1 MGRECLSS
9 SLLSEGRSYAVRAI
23 AKVCIPDMGAT
34 VNDFVINVA
43 TANGTGSQSSNLILL
58 NSLFEMGVPVSGKN
72 LFPSNISGLPTWF
85 IIRASDK
92 GYQAPGDRT
101 NIQILMNPDTWFKD
115 IEKIE
120 SGTVII
126 YNENV
131 KMPVEREDCLV
142 FGLPMTKLA
151 RGINPK
157 MAKMI
162 ANMYYVGVIQHLI
175 GIEQDALERAV
186 NRQFK
191 GKSSAVEVNL
201 RAIEEGRAMAAEGI
215 DWESPHVVEA
225 REKDEDTFLVDGN
238 EAVALGSIYGG
249 INMLSWYPITPSSS
263 VAEGIIQWLP
273 ELRDTSDGE
282 ATCAV
287 VQAEDELAAA
297 GMVLGAGWAGG
308 RGMTCTSGP
317 GISLMSEF
325 IGLAYFAEVPGV
337 IWDVN
342 RVGPSTGLPTRT
354 QQGDLNLL
362 REASHG
368 DTEHIVLIPGTV
380 EECFEYG
387 WRAFEYAERYQT
399 LVFGFSDLDLG
410 MNNWV
415 CTGFEYPSEEI
426 DRGKV
431 LRTAEQVS
439 AIENY
444 GRYRD
449 VDGDGVP
456 YRTLPGSGLDPIL
469 YRGTGHDEDGIYSEE
484 PDVYRKLM
492 MRLKRKIDNSRA
504 DLPAPVIREEEE
516 QDVGIIYIGSMEN
529 TIQEIDDMI
538 EQTGLKVSQCRI
550 RAMPIH
556 PDVESFIERHERVI
570 VLEINRDGQLYGVL
584 RKELPNDLASR
595 ISSVAY
601 SDGMPPRARIYA
613 DMILETLGEVK
624 P

>member
-1 MGRECLSS
+1 M
-9 SLLSEGRSYAVRAI
+9 RAI

-584 RKELPNDLASR
+584 RKELPNDLASK

>member
-1 MGRECLSS
+1 MSKFVTHHRRPL
-9 SLLSEGRSYAVRAI
+9 VRCACD
-23 AKVCIPDMGAT
+23 AKVWIPDMGAT

-92 GYQAPGDRT
+92 GYQAPGDGT

-120 SGTVII
+120 AGTVII

-131 KMPVEREDCLV
+131 KMPVERDDCLV

-175 GIEQDALERAV
+175 GIEQGALERAV

-201 RAIEEGRAMAAEGI
+201 KAIEEGRAMAAEGI

-225 REKDEDTFLVDGN
+225 REKDENAFLVDGN

-249 INMLSWYPITPSSS
+249 ITMLSWYPITPSSS

-273 ELRDTSDGE
+273 ELRDTDDGE
-282 ATCAV
+282 STCAV

-354 QQGDLNLL
+354 QQGDLNLV

-415 CTGFEYPSEEI
+415 CTDFEYPSEEI

-469 YRGTGHDEDGIYSEE
+469 YRGTGHDEDGVYSEE

-504 DLPAPVIREEEE
+504 DLPAPIMREEDG
-516 QDVGIIYIGSMEN
+516 QDVGIIYMGSMEN

-538 EQTGLKVSQCRI
+538 EETGLKVSQCRI

-556 PDVESFIERHERVI
+556 PDVEGFIERHERVI

-584 RKELPNDLASR
+584 RKELPNHLVSR

-601 SDGMPPRARIYA
+601 SDGMPPRARIYS
-613 DMILETLGEVK
+613 DMILEALEGMI

>member
-1 MGRECLSS
+1 M
-9 SLLSEGRSYAVRAI
+9 RAI

-58 NSLFEMGVPVSGKN
+58 NALFEMGVPVSGKN

-85 IIRASDK
+85 IIRASDN

-131 KMPVEREDCLV
+131 KMPVERDDCLV

-175 GIEQDALERAV
+175 GIDQGALERAV

-201 RAIEEGRAMAAEGI
+201 RAIEEGRAIAAEEI

-225 REKDEDTFLVDGN
+225 REKDEGSFLVDGN

-273 ELRDTSDGE
+273 ELRDTSDGK

-431 LRTAEQVS
+431 LRTEEQVS

-484 PDVYRKLM
+484 PEVYRKLM
-492 MRLKRKIDNSRA
+492 MRLKRKIHNSRA
-504 DLPAPVIREEEE
+504 DLPAPILREEEE
-516 QDVGIIYIGSMEN
+516 QDVGIIYMGSMEN

-538 EQTGLKVSQCRI
+538 EKTGLKVSQCRI

-556 PDVESFIERHERVI
+556 PDVEAFIERHERVI

-584 RKELPNDLASR
+584 RKELPSDLASK

-613 DMILETLGEVK
+613 DLILQTLEEVE